1 MSVRSI
7 IEVEG
12 VAKRY
17 GGAQALTDVSLTV
30 NAGEIHCLVGEN
42 GAGKSTLGK
51 VIAGV
56 VRPDAGTIRVDGE
69 PVTFRSPRDALRH
82 GIAIVEQELALVP
95 GMSVLENAVL
105 GYRRR
110 RADSHESDRDR
121 VAGINA
127 DLGLD
132 VDLDAPV
139 ERLTLVDQQKVEIMR
154 ALVRD
159 ARLVVMDEPTAR
171 LPRSDTDALL
181 DLMSRIAARGA
192 AVVFVSH
199 FLEEVLFVAN
209 RITVLRN
216 GRLIET
222 VAASDKTAEDLVTSM
237 LGREANLSFPPKRP
251 ADDDAPVV
259 LSVRDLS
266 GGNGVAE
273 ASLTVRRGEIVG
285 LAGLVGSGRS
295 ELARLIFGADPR
307 TSGDAE
313 LNGQP
318 LDARSPREA
327 IARGVA
333 YLPESRKDLGLFL
346 SRSNGDNVT
355 LPHLDAVSRGGLL
368 RSGAERREAR
378 LILDRLGV
386 QPADPRR
393 LVRTLSGG
401 NQQRVLFAK
410 WLWQRPHLL
419 IADEPTRGVDVGAK
433 FAIYELLAELAASGM
448 AILLISS
455 ELEEI
460 MGLSHRVVVMRRG
473 RLVAR
478 FDHHDLSEDMILR
491 AAFAAEPVATGAAA

>member
-1 MSVRSI
+1 MSARSI

-17 GGAQALTDVSLTV
+17 GGAQALMDVSLTV
-30 NAGEIHCLVGEN
+30 GAGEIHCLVGEN

-56 VRPDAGTIRVDGE
+56 VRPDAGSIRVDGE
-69 PVTFRSPRDALRH
+69 PVTFRAPRDALQR

-95 GMSVLENAVL
+95 AMSVLENALL
-105 GYRRR
+105 GYRRH
-110 RADSHESDRDR
+110 RAGGHESERDR
-121 VAGINA
+121 VARLNSE
-127 DLGLD
+127 LSLD

-159 ARLVVMDEPTAR
+159 AQLVVMDEPTAR
-171 LPRSDTDALL
+171 LPQADTNALL
-181 DLMSRIAARGA
+181 DLMRRIAGRGTS
-192 AVVFVSH
+192 VVFVSH
-199 FLEEVLFVAN
+199 FLEEVLSVAD

-222 VAASDKTAEDLVTSM
+222 VEASGKTADDLVTAM
-237 LGREANLSFPPKRP
+237 LGREANLSFPPKQP
-251 ADDDAPVV
+251 PGDEAPVV
-259 LSVRDLS
+259 LSVRGLS
-266 GGNGVAE
+266 GESGVE
-273 ASLTVRRGEIVG
+273 KASLTVRRGEIVG

-307 TSGDAE
+307 TGGDVE

-318 LDARSPREA
+318 LEARSPREA

-333 YLPESRKDLGLFL
+333 YVPESRKDLGLFL
-346 SRSNGDNVT
+346 SRSSCDNVT
-355 LPHLDAVSRGGLL
+355 LPHLGAVSRAGLL
-368 RSGAERREAR
+368 SSGNERREAR
-378 LILDRLGV
+378 SILDRLGV

-419 IADEPTRGVDVGAK
+419 LADEPTRGVDVGAK
-433 FAIYELLAELAASGM
+433 FAIYELLVDLAASGM

-473 RLVAR
+473 RPVAR
-478 FDHHDLSEDMILR
+478 FDHQDLNEDTILR
-491 AAFAAEPVATGAAA
+491 AAFAAEPVASGAPA